1 MLKNTLFL
9 VCFCFA
15 TNVFAQDKTR
25 EEVIQLIAEDTCKCI
40 KSDTT
45 SFTHDKTMNQKQVA
59 LGLCLLK
66 SYNERKGESEAMK
79 DGGID
84 DFEALGEEVGL
95 QMVST
100 CGGEFMAI
108 FSDEQLG
115 EIIEETKNEEA
126 NTPPPPSPKNDDDL
140 QLEAELIILNNDAV
154 SYFQVKDAF
163 DKTHTFIIKEQ
174 FDGYEL
180 LKKSSY
186 NKSFNIYYKEID
198 MFDLSERKYLKK
210 KVVKYL
216 EAIN

>member
-1 MLKNTLFL
+1 MLKKTLLL
-9 VCFCFA
+9 VCLCFA
-15 TNVFAQDKTR
+15 TNIFAQDKTR
-25 EEVIQLIAEDTCKCI
+25 EEVIQLMAEDTCECI
-40 KSDTT
+40 KADTT

-79 DGGID
+79 DSGID
-84 DFEALGEEVGL
+84 GFEALGEEVGI

-100 CGGEFMAI
+100 CGTEFMAI

-115 EIIEETKNEEA
+115 EIIDEVGDENA
-126 NTPPPPSPKNDDDL
+126 PPPSPKNDEDL
-140 QLEAELIILNNDAV
+140 QLEAELVSLSNDAV

-163 DKTHTFIIKEQ
+163 DKLHTFIIKEQ
-174 FDGYEL
+174 FEGYKL
-180 LKKSSY
+180 LKKSLY

-198 MFDLSERKYLKK
+198 MFDLSERKYVKK

-216 EAIN
+216 EVID